1 MLANRPPFNVRQSVH
16 PALHFRSKAQS
27 RTAVA
32 LLAMLPWL
40 VGRISADDQIAAAAE
55 KDAKAEAAWLRHG
68 FSDMQREKIRA
79 ALQLGIDQKFVP
91 GGALLIIHQGEPIFR
106 EGFGVA
112 SLDTR

>member
-1 MLANRPPFNVRQSVH
+1 MLANRPPFNVRQSMR
-16 PALHFRSKAQS
+16 PTNHFLSQAGQKV
-27 RTAVA
+27 AVA

-40 VGRISADDQIAAAAE
+40 VGGISAEDQIAAAAV

-68 FSDMQREKIRA
+68 FSDMQRDKIRA

-91 GGALLIIHQGEPIFR
+91 GGTMLIIHRGEPILR

-112 SLDTR
+112 S